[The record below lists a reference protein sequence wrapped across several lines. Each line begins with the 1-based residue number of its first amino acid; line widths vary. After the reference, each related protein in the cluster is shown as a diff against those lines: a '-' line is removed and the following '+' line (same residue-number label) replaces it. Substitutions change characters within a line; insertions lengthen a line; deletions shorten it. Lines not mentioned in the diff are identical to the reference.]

1 MKYLIFCIAALG
13 VLPLG
18 YILTLN
24 RKYMRYAVYA
34 VILPVMMFNQVSINF
49 FSCETYRGT
58 SRGMEVSLIY
68 LIAVAILIAMLINVA
83 LDGWTVTWQD
93 GMIDIAPE
101 YLYEH
106 GVTV

>member
-1 MKYLIFCIAALG
+1 MKYLIFLITMLG

-49 FSCETYRGT
+49 FSHETYRGT
-58 SRGMEVSLIY
+58 SRGMEVSLVY
-68 LIAVAILIAMLINVA
+68 LLAVAMLIAMTILYRSRPLFPDTGSKI
-83 LDGWTVTWQD
+83 
-93 GMIDIAPE
+93 
-101 YLYEH
+101 YLVYFL
-106 GVTV
+106 